1 MGVGRIG
8 HGLRHIAVGHRAAH
22 CGNVRRVAGD
32 CGRSHAISAA
42 IGHRLCVRRR
52 RGHTAALDHVV
63 HGQGMS
69 RLLPLGIENVVSNV
83 IHPNYCT
90 GGKGLAVTVLLR
102 VPAVKLIAVVG
113 NAQAGRACQSNRPV
127 VGD

>member
-1 MGVGRIG
+1 MGVGLVG
-8 HGLRHIAVGHRAAH
+8 HGLRHIAIGHRTAH
-22 CGNVRRVAGD
+22 RGNVRRIASDYG
-32 CGRSHAISAA
+32 GSHGVILAEC
-42 IGHRLCVRRR
+42 HRLGDLLSCHRPI
-52 RGHTAALDHVV
+52 LIDIV

-69 RLLPLGIENVVSNV
+69 RLRPLGIENVVSNV